1 MKRNLIVCVAASAA
15 ISFLD
20 ACQPMPSQTDG
31 GSDASSVTD
40 RGPPPPS
47 SGMGQRCA
55 LSADCPSGTFCDLGE
70 CIQQC
75 NQRDPCTGALT
86 CSPRGR
92 CADPDSGIAS
102 DPPVR
107 TETGVF
113 SISPSSLRLGAED
126 TLTLRLTG
134 QGAVRYRIEALP
146 PWLTAPAMRG
156 EFDSMGTVT
165 LSVNRA
171 MVPTN
176 AVAAVEVISTQGRA
190 TIPVSAPGDFT
201 GAYRGV
207 VNFTGVRTRSGA
219 TPVAIDLGA
228 TRVGVELLQDR
239 SVVSARIDARS
250 SLLWPS
256 SAGGTSTGP
265 ATGLGD
271 VRENVARVRVVQVLE
286 ASTLRSL
293 LPESPSVFGARS
305 VGRELTL
312 ELRRSVDG
320 RLEGEAVERIIGL
333 TGEPIELVGT
343 ASFNRLPDA
352 PTPMFVVSA
361 TPTLPSPPARDP
373 GPIPS
378 NCVLPPS
385 CATTQPNVMKR
396 DCVRQMF
403 ADGFPMH
410 VFHSATETGAFRL
423 DRPVMSGQS
432 PYSVASQD
440 CTQDLDLMR
449 NATWRGDVLPPV
461 SAGRCANFAQLQCV
475 RYAGASIFR
484 DADVERAQVAH
495 DVTRAWGELFGLV
508 GNESMVSAWKASVG
522 MSSTPASDMRT
533 HFVAARRAYDAGLAR
548 MFDPRVLEELRV
560 ASSSVVAARPYYSTT
575 AQNDRTALR
584 RMADLLGGA
593 LRATNEIVSIDR
605 ITSAS
610 RPTFRDDVTRDALL
624 LWFETAIVADLDA
637 RWRPMD
643 QPVPEVL
650 SLGAVLTSL
659 DRTVASLDPSNN
671 ALGVSRE
678 FVPLVSRAGG
688 DTMSPNFVLLQS
700 AATMAVDR
708 AASAENAARNAS
720 RTFDSQLDAITQGRL
735 QAEQQY
741 LDQIRAICGASFV
754 SGDPP
759 TVQTDL
765 SMCGRDAGS
774 TISTMRLSLRAAEQR
789 LAVSLAAV
797 SAQRQR
803 IENQRDLMVRVR
815 RIRQADIRF
824 ASMTCNEVDSLMASN
839 VVMSTASRTL
849 SLASGGDIFTSL
861 FSLATGAAA
870 VVLDTMVAE
879 NNRAISRLQCAQQ
892 VRSQASGLAETQARD
907 MAALQDMLI
916 SLEQLGVQ
924 TTVDATELARMSLEV
939 VGTFETVKRLTREY
953 DRSRANASRNF
964 LNDPSFRIER
974 DRSVIEARSEFENA
988 RLRVYYA
995 ARGLE
1000 YETNRTLTSVLD
1012 RAINAQ
1018 NAQQLNS
1025 VMSCL
1030 SRGWQS
1036 WLELVQSP
1044 NRYTPEISLRRDIL
1058 GITGPRMDL
1067 DTGEMISAGEQFR
1080 RALLA
1085 QPYGYQGQV
1094 WPALR
1099 FSTALRE
1106 GNALFSSLV
1115 CNSRISSIEAQLV
1128 GDFLGDNNATV
1139 RILVDGA
1146 GMLRTC
1152 DSTQGNERINAWSLR
1167 PAGVPAPATIQAGV
1181 NSFGTAGPN
1190 ISLLNYPVAQSSWIV
1205 AIPTDDAANRDL
1217 DPKKIDDIVL
1227 RIAYSGI
1234 ATGGASSMYALT
1246 CN

>member
-1 MKRNLIVCVAASAA
+1 MKINSILCVASVVAVA
-15 ISFLD
+15 LLG
-20 ACQPMPSQTDG
+20 ACEPMPMQ
-31 GSDASSVTD
+31 SDAGNDGATLAD

-47 SGMGQRCA
+47 NGMGQRCA

-75 NQRDPCTGALT
+75 NQRDPCTGQLT

-92 CADPDSGIAS
+92 CADRDSGLAS

-107 TETGVF
+107 AETGVF
-113 SISPSSLRLGAED
+113 AIAPTTVRLGAED
-126 TLTLRLTG
+126 TVTLRLTG

-146 PWLTAPAMRG
+146 PWLTVASMRG
-156 EFDSMGTVT
+156 EFDTTAMVT
-165 LSVNRA
+165 LTVNRA
-171 MVPTN
+171 VVPPN
-176 AVAAVEVISTQGRA
+176 AVAAIEVISTQGRA

-207 VNFTGVRTRSGA
+207 VSFTGVRVRSGA
-219 TPVAIDLGA
+219 TPVPIDLGA
-228 TRVGVELLQDR
+228 TRIGIELLQDR
-239 SVVSARIDARS
+239 SVISARIDARS

-256 SAGGTSTGP
+256 AVGGPSTGP

-271 VRENVARVRVVQVLE
+271 VRDNVGRVRVVQVLD

-293 LPESPSVFGARS
+293 LPESASVFNARS
-305 VGRELTL
+305 VGRELSL
-312 ELRRSVDG
+312 ELRRGADG
-320 RLEGEAVERIIGL
+320 RLEGEAIERIIGL

-361 TPTLPSPPARDP
+361 SPTLPTPPSRDP
-373 GPIPS
+373 GPLPS
-378 NCVLPPS
+378 NCVLPPT
-385 CATTQPNVMKR
+385 CGATQTNTTKR
-396 DCVRQMF
+396 ECIRQMF
-403 ADGFPMH
+403 ADGFPLH
-410 VFHSATETGAFRL
+410 VFHATTETGAFRL

-440 CTQDLDLMR
+440 CTQDLDQAR
-449 NATWRGDVLPPV
+449 NANWRGDGLPP
-461 SAGRCANFAQLQCV
+461 SGAGRCANFAQLQCA
-475 RYAGASIFR
+475 RFAGASVFR

-495 DVTRAWGELFGLV
+495 DVTRAWGELFGLI

-548 MFDPRVLEELRV
+548 MFDPRVLEELRA
-560 ASSSVVAARPYYSTT
+560 ASSSVVASRPYYSTS
-575 AQNDRTALR
+575 AQNDRAALR
-584 RMADLLGGA
+584 RMADLLGGS

-650 SLGAVLTSL
+650 SLGAVLSSL
-659 DRTVASLDPSNN
+659 DRTVASLDPANN

-678 FVPLVSRAGG
+678 YVPLVSRAGG

-708 AASAENAARNAS
+708 AAAAENAARTAT
-720 RTFDSQLDAITQGRL
+720 RTFDAQLDAIMQGRL

-759 TVQTDL
+759 MVQTDL
-765 SMCGRDAGS
+765 SRCGADPGS
-774 TISTMRLSLRAAEQR
+774 TISTMRASYRAAEQR

-797 SAQRQR
+797 SGQRQR

-815 RIRQADIRF
+815 NIRQADIRF

-839 VVMSTASRTL
+839 VVMSMASRALT
-849 SLASGGDIFTSL
+849 LASGGDIFTSL

-892 VRSQASGLAETQARD
+892 VRSLASGLAETQARD

-924 TTVDATELARMSLEV
+924 TTVDAAELARTSLEII
-939 VGTFETVKRLTREY
+939 GTFETVKRLTREFE
-953 DRSRANASRNF
+953 RSRANASRNF
-964 LNDPSFRIER
+964 LNDPSYRIER
-974 DRSVIEARSEFENA
+974 DRSVIEARAEFENA

-1000 YETNRTLTSVLD
+1000 YETNRSLPSVLD

-1025 VMSCL
+1025 AMSCL

-1058 GITGPRMDL
+1058 GITGPRMDP

-1128 GDFLGDNNATV
+1128 GDFLGDNNATI

-1146 GMLRTC
+1146 GLLRTC
-1152 DSTQGNERINAWSLR
+1152 DSTQGNERNNAWSLR

-1227 RIAYSGI
+1227 RIAYTGI